1 MSIELGD
8 GPMVTKI
15 PSGIFGL
22 NALLDGG
29 INEGSATVVIGS
41 SGAGKTILATQF
53 LRKGLELGQ
62 EGIYI
67 TLDEPPKQIV
77 QEAIE
82 MGWPDIKRYLEDDLL
97 AFIDASGKQFSDFV
111 RTELAEFV
119 KEWKGSKARIVVD
132 PLTPL
137 MWSSKEKYE
146 QRDLVSFLF
155 RETKTIGTVLCTLEE
170 HGLSGDLS
178 HPDTIIPMYL
188 SDAVLHLKNVLHDDL
203 TLRRLKIIKCRQSR
217 HSHKSHQY
225 FIVKGPGVLVKTQ
238 DFDRQKMPD
247 VTKRLNLLPI
257 DARDKVREM
266 MKGLSKQNLEGIELS
281 EILQIVVQDYEYDL
295 TRNGSGPKETA
306 EE

>member
-1 MSIELGD
+1 
-8 GPMVTKI
+8 MVVKI
-15 PSGIFGL
+15 PSGIYGL
-22 NALLDGG
+22 NALMDGG
-29 INEGSATVVIGS
+29 INESSATVVIGS

-77 QEAIE
+77 NEAME

-132 PLTPL
+132 PLTPV

-146 QRDLVSFLF
+146 QRDLISFLF

-170 HGLSGDLS
+170 HGLAGDLS

-188 SDAVLHLKNVLHDDL
+188 SDSVIHLKYVIHDDQ
-203 TLRRLKIIKCRQSR
+203 TLRMIKIIKCRQSR

-225 FIVKGPGVLVKTQ
+225 FIVKGPGLVVKPI

-247 VTKRLNLLPI
+247 VTKRLNQLPEN
-257 DARDKVREM
+257 ARENIREM
-266 MKGLSKQNLEGIELS
+266 MKSLSKQNLEGIELP
-281 EILQIVVQDYEYDL
+281 EVLQIIVQDYEYDL
-295 TRNGSGPKETA
+295 MRNGTGQKGED

>member
-1 MSIELGD
+1 MRAT
-8 GPMVTKI
+8 VVKI

-22 NALLDGG
+22 NALMDGG
-29 INEGSATVVIGS
+29 FNESSATVVIGS
-41 SGAGKTILATQF
+41 SGAGKTILATQY

-62 EGIYI
+62 ECIYI

-77 QEAIE
+77 NEAIE
-82 MGWPDIKRYLEDDLL
+82 MGWPDIKRYMEDDLL

-132 PLTPL
+132 PLTPV

-170 HGLSGDLS
+170 HGLAGDLS

-188 SDAVLHLKNVLHDDL
+188 SDSVIHLKYVLHDEL
-203 TLRRLKIIKCRQSR
+203 TMRRLKIIKCRQSR
-217 HSHKSHQY
+217 HSHKAHPY
-225 FIVKGPGVLVKTQ
+225 YIVKGPGVLVKIV

-247 VTKRLNLLPI
+247 VTRRLNQLP
-257 DARDKVREM
+257 DNDRDRVRDM
-266 MKGLSKQNLEGIELS
+266 MKNISKQTLEGIDLS
-281 EILQIVVQDYEYDL
+281 DVLQIIVQDYEYDL
-295 TRNGSGPKETA
+295 KLGDTGPTGRDEG
-306 EE
+306 